1 MKKRR
6 IMKSSEGKTRKPL
19 SRKQVIIIIS
29 AAVAV
34 AAAVAIFAAV
44 KKSSKK
50 KSDGETA
57 TARVTRGSI
66 SRVLEGSGTLE
77 AIDQYEVSA
86 LVSGDVTAD
95 FFEEGDMVSKDQVLY
110 KIDASSIEKNIDKA
124 QNALSQSKM
133 SYSEAV
139 EAYGDLTVSAP
150 CKGVIK
156 TLYIKN
162 GDDIKT
168 GDRVCDIV
176 DSDTMTLEIK
186 FLSSQAGGIYSGQT
200 ANIEMTGGGGS
211 YTGTVKTVSSGS
223 TVNSLGVPVTNVEIS
238 VTNPGAITTG
248 DTATAVVSGTAC
260 AEPGTFKYSHE
271 ETVTAKAS
279 GKVRN
284 LSLIE
289 GDRASA
295 GGTILTIESSSV
307 SNQVKKSALSVSD
320 AELSLKGLQD
330 DLDQYSISSPIA
342 GKVIQKTVKAG
353 DKVASQQGSTSMAVI
368 ADLSALTMTMNID
381 ELDISSVKVGQ
392 DVEVT
397 ADALEN
403 QVFHGVVNKVS
414 VIGTS
419 QNGVTTYPV
428 EVLLSDVEN
437 TDLIPGMNVSATIV
451 LEKKDDVLLIPT
463 TAVTRGNKVKMLG
476 SGEEVEIE
484 TGIDD
489 GTQVEV
495 LSGLSEGDQVEIADV
510 PTKSFENTMMQGMQ
524 GGMGGEGGMPGG
536 GGAPSGGGPSGGAPS
551 GGGMPG
557 GGR

>member
-6 IMKSSEGKTRKPL
+6 IMKGSEGKTRKPL
-19 SRKQVIIIIS
+19 SKKQIIIIS

-34 AAAVAIFAAV
+34 AAAVAVFAAV

-57 TARVTRGSI
+57 TARVTRSSI

-186 FLSSQAGGIYSGQT
+186 FLSSQAGGIYSGQA

-211 YTGTVKTVSSGS
+211 YMGTVKTVSSGS

-248 DTATAVVSGTAC
+248 DTATAVVDGTAC

-284 LSLIE
+284 LSFIE
-289 GDRASA
+289 GDRVSA
-295 GGTILTIESSSV
+295 GRTILTIESSSV

-330 DLDQYSISSPIA
+330 DLNQYSISSPIA

-463 TAVTRGNKVKMLG
+463 TAVKRGNKVKMLG

-510 PTKSFENTMMQGMQ
+510 PTKSVEDTMMQGMQ

>member
-6 IMKSSEGKTRKPL
+6 IMKGSEGKTRKPL
-19 SRKQVIIIIS
+19 SKKQIIIIS

-34 AAAVAIFAAV
+34 AAAVAVFAVV

-139 EAYGDLTVSAP
+139 EAYSDLTVSAP

-186 FLSSQAGGIYSGQT
+186 FLSSQAGGIYSGQA

-211 YTGTVKTVSSGS
+211 YMGTVKTVSSGS

-248 DTATAVVSGTAC
+248 DTATAVVDGTAC
-260 AEPGTFKYSHE
+260 AEPGTFKYYHE

-289 GDRASA
+289 GDRVSD
-295 GGTILTIESSSV
+295 GRTILTIESSSV

-463 TAVTRGNKVKMLG
+463 TAVKRGNKVKMLG

-510 PTKSFENTMMQGMQ
+510 PTKSVEDTMMQGMQ
-524 GGMGGEGGMPGG
+524 GGMGGERGMPGG
-536 GGAPSGGGPSGGAPS
+536 DGAPSGGGPSGGASS

>member
-1 MKKRR
+1 M
-6 IMKSSEGKTRKPL
+6 
-19 SRKQVIIIIS
+19 
-29 AAVAV
+29 
-34 AAAVAIFAAV
+34 
-44 KKSSKK
+44 
-50 KSDGETA
+50 
-57 TARVTRGSI
+57 
-66 SRVLEGSGTLE
+66 
-77 AIDQYEVSA
+77 
-86 LVSGDVTAD
+86 
-95 FFEEGDMVSKDQVLY
+95 
-110 KIDASSIEKNIDKA
+110 
-124 QNALSQSKM
+124 
-133 SYSEAV
+133 
-139 EAYGDLTVSAP
+139 
-150 CKGVIK
+150 
-156 TLYIKN
+156 
-162 GDDIKT
+162 
-168 GDRVCDIV
+168 
-176 DSDTMTLEIK
+176 
-186 FLSSQAGGIYSGQT
+186 
-200 ANIEMTGGGGS
+200 
-211 YTGTVKTVSSGS
+211 
-223 TVNSLGVPVTNVEIS
+223 
-238 VTNPGAITTG
+238 
-248 DTATAVVSGTAC
+248 
-260 AEPGTFKYSHE
+260 
-271 ETVTAKAS
+271 
-279 GKVRN
+279 
-284 LSLIE
+284 
-289 GDRASA
+289 
-295 GGTILTIESSSV
+295 
-307 SNQVKKSALSVSD
+307 
-320 AELSLKGLQD
+320 
-330 DLDQYSISSPIA
+330 
-342 GKVIQKTVKAG
+342 
-353 DKVASQQGSTSMAVI
+353 ASQQGSTSMAVI

-463 TAVTRGNKVKMLG
+463 TAVKRGNKVKMLG

-510 PTKSFENTMMQGMQ
+510 PTKSVEDTMMQGMQ